1 MSCAISSEF
10 VTLMSSRLDPE
21 IRRQG
26 MWCHLFGLSSAL
38 WIFAWILILATGSNV
53 LCRVSYI
60 SPIFILMI
68 VQAKNDLQTLTQPL
82 NACFWIIP
90 LLMLLLGPLV
100 TLANWLHKRN
110 FHTFVDAQGKES
122 FNFQLSVSIC
132 VLLVLFFFNLYLFQ
146 TSQSRGTLGLP
157 TERFAIGIFVALA
170 FFPLLTVFQVI
181 LVIFAASKAA
191 NGQNYRYPFTMRF
204 FK

>member
-1 MSCAISSEF
+1 MN
-10 VTLMSSRLDPE
+10 SRLAPE
-21 IRRQG
+21 IRRKG

-38 WIFAWILILATGSNV
+38 WIFAWIVADGYIAGCKLSHITHLLI
-53 LCRVSYI
+53 
-60 SPIFILMI
+60 PIV
-68 VQAKNDLQTLTQPL
+68 VQAQAQKVSQIWIGLA
-82 NACFWIIP
+82 NACIWIIP
-90 LLMLLLGPLV
+90 LLMLLLGPSI

-110 FHTFVDAQGKES
+110 FHPFVDAQGKES

-132 VLLVLFFFNLYLFQ
+132 ILLVQFFFSLYLFQ
-146 TSQSRGTLGLP
+146 TQQSNGEFGIPSSALLWTGLII
-157 TERFAIGIFVALA
+157 AIA
-170 FFPLLTVFQVI
+170 FFPLLTVLQSV

>member
-1 MSCAISSEF
+1 
-10 VTLMSSRLDPE
+10 MSSRLDPE

-38 WIFAWILILATGSNV
+38 WIFAWILILATDSNV

-100 TLANWLHKRN
+100 TFANWLHKRN

-132 VLLVLFFFNLYLFQ
+132 ILLVQFFFSLYLFQ
-146 TSQSRGTLGLP
+146 TQQSNGEFGIPSSALLWTGLII
-157 TERFAIGIFVALA
+157 AIA
-170 FFPLLTVFQVI
+170 FFPLLTVLQSV

>member
-1 MSCAISSEF
+1 
-10 VTLMSSRLDPE
+10 
-21 IRRQG
+21 
-26 MWCHLFGLSSAL
+26 
-38 WIFAWILILATGSNV
+38 
-53 LCRVSYI
+53 
-60 SPIFILMI
+60 MI

-82 NACFWIIP
+82 NACFWTIP

-100 TLANWLHKRN
+100 TFANWLHKRN

-132 VLLVLFFFNLYLFQ
+132 ILLVQFFFSLYLFQ
-146 TSQSRGTLGLP
+146 TQQSNGEFGIPSSALLWTGLII
-157 TERFAIGIFVALA
+157 AIA
-170 FFPLLTVFQVI
+170 FFPLLTVLQSV

>member
-1 MSCAISSEF
+1 
-10 VTLMSSRLDPE
+10 MSSRLDPE

-38 WIFAWILILATGSNV
+38 WIFAWILILATDSNV

-82 NACFWIIP
+82 NACFWTIP

-100 TLANWLHKRN
+100 TFANWLHKRN

-132 VLLVLFFFNLYLFQ
+132 ILLVQFFFSLYLFQ
-146 TSQSRGTLGLP
+146 TQQSNGEFGIPSSALLWTGLII
-157 TERFAIGIFVALA
+157 AIA
-170 FFPLLTVFQVI
+170 FFPLLTVLQSV